1 MDFST
6 LNFNTQL
13 AWIWISINIE
23 SEYEILKSISDNE
36 QHFISVMKGEA
47 QGSCANCCKNSERE
61 ALLKIKH
68 IFRDTKNVDFLESW
82 VGEDCCAWKGV
93 GCNNVTG
100 NIIHFKLTGD
110 FTTVH
115 SFVRD
120 IDYPLPQ
127 SMSGGIIAA
136 LQEVKHLT
144 YLELSGLDLHKGSI
158 PPLIASMTHLR
169 YLNLSNANFIED
181 VPDQL
186 GNLTALEV
194 LDLSNNDLDIAS
206 LEWVSSLSNLK
217 FINLSSNKLPKA
229 LDLDK
234 LPDVFHLSV
243 SQCRIYHFSVTN
255 SSNHASLKYLDISHN
270 MLVSPLTPNLVN
282 LSSLVFLDLSYNLF
296 NGSVPHY
303 IKNLDSLQTLS
314 VGANNFDVKGGI
326 WELMRNSCRFKHLDL
341 SDNNIQGDILQLGV
355 NISKCIGYELE
366 FLDISNNKISG
377 TLSPFLGQFKRLKYL
392 DISSNPIQGKF
403 SEKDIG
409 DLSELSYIDISN
421 TNLSLNLASDW
432 LPPFQLRTLMIRSCK
447 IINPPNWLQT
457 QASLEELD
465 VSNNGMSGEPANW
478 ISKMSNLHGLILS
491 NNLLIG
497 PLPQQFSSQNLKFL
511 DIHNNSL
518 SGTIP
523 NWLGDLNN
531 LEFVDLS
538 SNHFSG
544 YIPQNFRKSC
554 RLKTLLLT
562 NNSLEGI
569 IPPSLGNCRSLMNLD
584 LGDNNLS
591 GNIPPWTNDDLP
603 MLIIL
608 KLQRNQLGKVKP
620 KNKSGVFGNE
630 TISMIPESL
639 CNITMLTILDLQKN
653 KLSGTIPDCLSPRLE
668 MINFSSNKLSG
679 VIPCPLSNLSSLAYL
694 HLNDNELQG
703 EIPSCLSFLSGMKIL
718 DFGENKLSG
727 LVPSWLNRENFPK
740 LKVLRLSKNLLNGT
754 IPHELCSL
762 SLLRVL
768 DLSSNYLTG
777 NIIPCFGNL
786 IGINKHL
793 KTITDDDLFD
803 FSDLDF
809 DYLIPIQYGFDNVR
823 STELTHENSV
833 NETIAGIE
841 RDYSTLLALFTA
853 IDISGNRLE
862 GSIPEELIK
871 LSGLIALNLA
881 GNHLTGNIPEKI
893 GDMKALETL
902 DLSRNYLCGRI
913 PPSLGNID
921 SLNHINFSFNNL
933 SGPIPTNRHF
943 ETLEDPSVYEGNPYL
958 CGDNL
963 PRKCLSHVEPP
974 TTQVNQDEEDEV
986 DKNENLWFYLVVM
999 SGVAIG
1005 FWSVVGTLWV
1015 NKRCRHALFSRV
1027 DDFYDW
1033 LYVGIA
1039 MKKSKIKKWMNK
1051 DNSQE

>member
-1 MDFST
+1 M
-6 LNFNTQL
+6 
-13 AWIWISINIE
+13 
-23 SEYEILKSISDNE
+23 
-36 QHFISVMKGEA
+36 
-47 QGSCANCCKNSERE
+47 
-61 ALLKIKH
+61 
-68 IFRDTKNVDFLESW
+68 
-82 VGEDCCAWKGV
+82 
-93 GCNNVTG
+93 G
-100 NIIHFKLTGD
+100 N
-110 FTTVH
+110 
-115 SFVRD
+115 
-120 IDYPLPQ
+120 P
-127 SMSGGIIAA
+127 
-136 LQEVKHLT
+136 
-144 YLELSGLDLHKGSI
+144 
-158 PPLIASMTHLR
+158 
-169 YLNLSNANFIED
+169 
-181 VPDQL
+181 
-186 GNLTALEV
+186 
-194 LDLSNNDLDIAS
+194 
-206 LEWVSSLSNLK
+206 
-217 FINLSSNKLPKA
+217 
-229 LDLDK
+229 
-234 LPDVFHLSV
+234 
-243 SQCRIYHFSVTN
+243 
-255 SSNHASLKYLDISHN
+255 
-270 MLVSPLTPNLVN
+270 
-282 LSSLVFLDLSYNLF
+282 
-296 NGSVPHY
+296 
-303 IKNLDSLQTLS
+303 
-314 VGANNFDVKGGI
+314 
-326 WELMRNSCRFKHLDL
+326 CRFKHLDL
-341 SDNNIQGDILQLGV
+341 SDNNIQGEILQLGV

-366 FLDISNNKISG
+366 FLDISNTKISG
-377 TLSPFLGQFKRLKYL
+377 TLPSFLGQFKLLKHL
-392 DISSNPIQGKF
+392 DNSSNPIQGKL
-403 SEKDIG
+403 SEKDLG

-432 LPPFQLRTLMIRSCK
+432 LPPFQLRTLKIRSCK
-447 IINPPNWLQT
+447 IINLPNWLQT

-465 VSNNGMSGEPANW
+465 LSNNGIFGELANW
-478 ISKMSNLHGLILS
+478 ISKMSNLHGLNLS
-491 NNLLIG
+491 NNFLTG
-497 PLPQQFSSQNLKFL
+497 PLPQQFTSQNLEVL

-531 LEFVDLS
+531 LAFVDLS

-544 YIPQNFRKSC
+544 YIPQTFRKSC
-554 RLKTLLLT
+554 RLNTLLLN

-569 IPPSLGNCRSLMNLD
+569 IPPLLGNCRSLLILD

-591 GNIPPWTNDDLP
+591 GNIPPWTDDDLP
-603 MLIIL
+603 RLLVL
-608 KLQRNQLGKVKP
+608 KLQRNQLGKVEP

-630 TISMIPESL
+630 TMGMIPESL
-639 CNITMLTILDLQKN
+639 CKVTSLLVLDLQKN
-653 KLSGTIPDCLSPRLE
+653 KLSGTIPDCLFASLE

-679 VIPCPLSNLSSLAYL
+679 VIPCSLRNLSFLAYL

-703 EIPSCLSFLSGMKIL
+703 EIPSCLSVLSGMKIL

-740 LKVLRLSKNLLNGT
+740 LKVLRLAKNLLNGT

-793 KTITDDDLFD
+793 ETITDDDLFD
-803 FSDLDF
+803 FSHLDF
-809 DYLIPIQYGFDNVR
+809 VFDVLIPKQYGFDNVR

-862 GSIPEELIK
+862 GAIPEELIK
-871 LSGLIALNLA
+871 LSGLIALNLS

-1015 NKRCRHALFSRV
+1015 NKRCRHALFSHV

-1039 MKKSKIKKWMNK
+1039 MKKSKIKKWINK